1 MVHTTIQSGTIYFR
15 ERPMTAR
22 AMQGVR
28 KSR

>member
-15 ERPMTAR
+15 ERPMTVGT
-22 AMQGVR
+22 MQGIR